1 MAPENSARPGQ
12 RVYRLP
18 SPTRREVLVG
28 LSAGLVPVTTAGLVT
43 GSPAAATTAA
53 GPVTLDDFM
62 RLSRMLTDDVA
73 GLDDEPGALYLA
85 SLRSDPTFSGPLRQ
99 LVRDTVRQDRPPD
112 TFNEVLASGALD
124 ANAAALTAQQI
135 LVLWYSGLVDD
146 RTADFVEA
154 LAWTTLSFPKP
165 PSTKLGFPKWDEAP

>member
-1 MAPENSARPGQ
+1 MASENPARPTPA
-12 RVYRLP
+12 VYRIP

-28 LSAGLVPVTTAGLVT
+28 LSAGLATVAAGDLLI
-43 GSPAAATTAA
+43 GSPATATTAA

-62 RLSRMLTDDVA
+62 RLSRILTDDVA
-73 GLDDEPGALYLA
+73 GLDDEPGAQYLA
-85 SLRSDPTFSGPLRQ
+85 SLRSDPTFAGPLRK

-112 TFNEVLASGALD
+112 TFNEVLAGGALD
-124 ANAAALTAQQI
+124 DEAAAVTAQQI
-135 LVLWYSGLVDD
+135 LVLWYSGVVDD

-165 PSTKLGFPKWDEAP
+165 PSTKVGFSKWDEQP